1 MRPHSRL
8 CLTTLISAAL
18 FLSSLFPFSG
28 IAQQPPEQSN
38 QDEER
43 VVEKMWRKPGPLE
56 VMQIKTA
63 SGNFALGQKF
73 AGDDTWFQTISAVL
87 ENTYNKKIVYIGA
100 GFLFPRPQGEA
111 EKGPPFYQQVSYGRH
126 PQASIEGNLR
136 IPPLSLKPDERITI
150 SMADSSISSGKIN
163 AALRQLKYT
172 QSIKLI
178 KLNLE
183 EIYFDDGSAW
193 VAGTWFRSVP
203 EHKDD
208 SPPEQQLLRGKEQ
221 PKPSLPLSFSVVNFG
236 FQKLPGFFCGFA
248 NILPSESER
257 PAGRAGPVWH
267 Q

>member
-1 MRPHSRL
+1 MLPGSRL

-43 VVEKMWRKPGPLE
+43 VIEKLWRKPAPLE
-56 VMQIKTA
+56 VMQIKTG

-73 AGDDTWFQTISAVL
+73 AGDDTWFQAISVVL
-87 ENTYNKKIVYIGA
+87 ENTSKKGIIYVGA

-126 PQASIEGNLR
+126 PHAPIEGNLR
-136 IPPLSLKPDERITI
+136 IQPLSLKPDERITI
-150 SMADSSISSGKIN
+150 SLADSSTSSGKIK
-163 AALRQLKYT
+163 AALRQLKYA

-193 VAGTWFRSVP
+193 VAGTWFQSVP
-203 EHKDD
+203 EHIDD
-208 SPPEQQLLRGKEQ
+208 SLPEQQLLRGKEQ
-221 PKPSLPLSFSVVNFG
+221 TKPSLPLSFSVVNFG
-236 FQKLPGFFCGFA
+236 LFPHPF
-248 NILPSESER
+248 R
-257 PAGRAGPVWH
+257 
-267 Q
+267 